1 MARSPSAEELKK
13 LIDKMKA
20 IREKIKDNPEE
31 ARKVLIAAGILTKS
45 GKLKKIYR
53 V

>member
-1 MARSPSAEELKK
+1 MARSPSVEEIRVLVE
-13 LIDKMKA
+13 KMKT

-53 V
+53 